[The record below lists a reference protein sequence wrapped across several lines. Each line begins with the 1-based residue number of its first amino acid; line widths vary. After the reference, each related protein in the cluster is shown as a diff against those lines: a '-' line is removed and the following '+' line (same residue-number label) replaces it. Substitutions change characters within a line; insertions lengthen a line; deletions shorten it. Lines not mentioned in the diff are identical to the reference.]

1 MDETDSRAKEG
12 ILGRGNHICEND
24 TKRQNTNIQETVMI
38 TGPTWER
45 CGWQVRMERDRAV
58 SLKCQAR
65 ACDLYSAIA

>member
-24 TKRQNTNIQETVMI
+24 TKRQNTNIQDTVMI

-45 CGWQVRMERDRAV
+45 CGWQVRNGKGPCCEPQMPGQG
-58 SLKCQAR
+58 L
-65 ACDLYSAIA
+65 